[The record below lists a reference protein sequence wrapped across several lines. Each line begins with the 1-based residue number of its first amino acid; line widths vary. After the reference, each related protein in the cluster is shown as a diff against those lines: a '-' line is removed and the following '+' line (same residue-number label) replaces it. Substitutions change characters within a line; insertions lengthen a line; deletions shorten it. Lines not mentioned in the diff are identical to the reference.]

1 MIVLLEDDIG
11 RTHLQ
16 LTDEFTLLQKV
27 KKIMDKNECKMKFCI
42 ENKIAES

>member
-11 RTHLQ
+11 RTQVQ

-27 KKIMDKNECKMKFCI
+27 KKIMNKNEC
-42 ENKIAES
+42 